1 MKNKK
6 LLKAIAATIVCS
18 AMGITAFSF
27 AACDPVSPG
36 ENGGDPTH
44 YHTYSTGDDWG
55 YDGNYHWRYATCE
68 HTDKIKDKAA
78 HTWENDVCTECKA
91 PRQIIR
97 PTLSEEDEEQP
108 EKNPDGTINVKYDFN
123 ASDCE
128 AVTLENDVVSSIYT
142 IKSGSTIRT
151 KTPQTLYEYNDNSG
165 KWEPVK
171 GVPYTKSV
179 KVGSGNDV
187 IEINAPAAGT
197 FVMHVGNGSGTVT
210 SEQLYLTKP
219 GGSQEVISYYGA
231 GSSGPCIAVTIS
243 FAEAGKYKIT
253 RKAGTSD
260 IYYMSYACSVQDSPV
275 ESIGVA
281 ATGAANYFVGQE
293 FSAEGL
299 AVNATTETGRIAPI
313 DNGRLLIDYADFNNK
328 KSGTYEILVSYT
340 KAGHT
345 YETSYSVNVFA
356 YDDLTLGTDK
366 IVKSSSNTSSN
377 NGVYENVS
385 VRQLYF
391 TGDTLSTAGLSV
403 ILNGSKDAENKDF
416 LLKDSQY
423 KVSEVDMSTAGKKTV
438 TVSYTTGN
446 TTKSKTFNIY
456 VIEKDAA
463 LANATSVN
471 VVVNANTAD
480 ADIGVKN
487 GDNAYQFRTIHQ
499 ALEFLENS
507 GVAKAAA
514 KTINLAEG
522 KYWEKLEVKVPNLTV
537 IGAGRDKTTIEY
549 DALYGAKDAGGF
561 EHVTDSTATLNV
573 REAAENFTIK
583 GVTLSNKYN
592 TLESYI
598 GAPST
603 DQRALA
609 VLIQADKVVFEDC
622 SLLGYQD
629 TLELFKGRQYFV
641 NCYISGTTDFIFGTN
656 NTTYFEKCEIHS
668 IYNGS
673 NDGGYITAFKGNN
686 ADANDYVTY
695 GAIFDDCHFTADEK
709 VVSKGDTVT
718 NKDGSTYVAESGN
731 TAIGRTWGPYAAVAV
746 INSEIDGHVSTK
758 TSEFKRNDR
767 YVNMSVAP
775 NEATVKFV
783 EYNNTGDGAI
793 DTAVSGMRFLSDDEA
808 KNYSDFATIFGTT
821 NGKVSYTTAWAP
833 IKPGVTSHTV
843 TVKNDKGEALFE
855 LSVED
860 GNAITA
866 AKLAEKLAETAYAR
880 YNISGVYSD
889 SECKVEYTYPEI
901 SADGEIYLTLEEGP
915 FAENAE
921 FNFSAS
927 NPENEVTEGT
937 KYIGKLKID
946 ANSGSFV
953 FHSGGWS
960 KLTGDATMT
969 LKLKADTRVVVTS
982 YDDGLEFTLGGQ
994 PVDVAHINGK
1004 YTVDVRTAGDLVIKM
1019 KAGAPQGV
1027 GYVGKVTVTVDVGLS
1042 NTQFAVKVNDGTS
1055 DVSTFNVYEND
1066 KISRAKIDAIKNE
1079 LTPPAG
1085 QAFKGYFSDPECKN
1099 AFDFDAPVT
1108 AETVI
1113 YIGWEAASPYFEEN
1127 TQISFG
1133 SNGKYTNYVGTK
1145 LKVEKGEIK
1154 PNGGDNCE
1162 IGEGTEISIQV
1173 KQGTKITVAGYPD
1186 YTCYTVKIGD
1196 AFYKDEGETGDATVI
1211 TLTTWIYTA
1220 TEDCKITFVGGRNSS
1235 NKHSNYFYSINV
1247 EIPQESAKT
1256 YAIGET
1262 INFLNYTGAELG
1274 SNQTG
1279 KFEGV
1284 DISTGAGKF
1293 SKRTSDIQCGVGT
1306 TFTFKVAAGVTADNI
1321 TVISYQNTPVA
1332 AGTWTITV
1340 TDGVATVEC
1349 IGTAS
1354 NHQYITS
1361 IEIKEVT
1368 TSNN

>member
-27 AACDPVSPG
+27 AACNPD
-36 ENGGDPTH
+36 NGGDDSGDTTH

-68 HTDKIKDKAA
+68 HTDKIKGKAA
-78 HTWENDVCTECKA
+78 HTWEDDVCTECKA

-123 ASDCE
+123 ASDCD

-151 KTPQTLYEYNDNSG
+151 KTPQTLYGYNDNSG

-179 KVGSGNDV
+179 KVGFGNDV

-260 IYYMSYACSVQDSPV
+260 IYYMSYSCSVQDSPV

-487 GDNAYQFRTIHQ
+487 GDNAYRFRTIHQ

-507 GVAKAAA
+507 GVPKAAA

-718 NKDGSTYVAESGN
+718 NKDGSTFTAESGN

-833 IKPGVTSHTV
+833 IKPGVEAHEITVKNNEGDTLFTV
-843 TVKNDKGEALFE
+843 TV
-855 LSVED
+855 ED
-860 GNAITA
+860 GGTLSIADLT
-866 AKLAEKLAETAYAR
+866 AKLATTSYAQ
-880 YNISGVYSD
+880 YDIGGVYTNAACTDEYEFDLS
-889 SECKVEYTYPEI
+889 SEIK
-901 SADGEIYLTLEEGP
+901 ADGELFVTLVEGP
-915 FAENAE
+915 FSSDANY
-921 FNFSAS
+921 NFRVSKDTTY
-927 NPENEVTEGT
+927 NVTEGS
-937 KYIGKLKID
+937 KNFGKLKVD
-946 ANSGSFV
+946 AN
-953 FHSGGWS
+953 GGKFINNGGDWYQIQ
-960 KLTGDATMT
+960 GDATLT
-969 LKLKADTRVVVTS
+969 LSLKVDTVVTVTS
-982 YDDGLEFTLGGQ
+982 YDDGLSFTLNGT
-994 PVDVAHINGK
+994 PVDVTFKN
-1004 YTVDVRTAGDLVIKM
+1004 YTYVIEVREAGTLVIGR
-1019 KAGAPQGV
+1019 KAN
-1027 GYVGKVTVTVDVGLS
+1027 GYVGSVNVDCDAGLSMTKATVTLYNGGTTVGTLQPWTGNKITEAQLTALMTEVTAPDGQEFDAFYANAECTTPFDFTAGIAADTPVYIGWKDLPAATSTIESDVTFDVKTTATDVAAGDSKIINNMLVTGGFASNGSGWSQLSNGGSLAIKIKAETVVTVTTYGGGLS
-1042 NTQFAVKVNDGTS
+1042 NATCDDYTVATDTDGKVYTITAINDCELVISGDGAYVSTVAVSVKTIYSETTTINMGLLTETYQGTCGKFMGVEIDTSNGGKVAPNNNDG
-1055 DVSTFNVYEND
+1055 VWAQFNTGAVL
-1066 KISRAKIDAIKNE
+1066 KI
-1079 LTPPAG
+1079 
-1085 QAFKGYFSDPECKN
+1085 Y
-1099 AFDFDAPVT
+1099 VT
-1108 AETVI
+1108 AGASVTVTYNTYNDAAI
-1113 YIGWEAASPYFEEN
+1113 AALDDSHITDGYVTITATGNGYIGN
-1127 TQISFG
+1127 I
-1133 SNGKYTNYVGTK
+1133 V
-1145 LKVEKGEIK
+1145 
-1154 PNGGDNCE
+1154 
-1162 IGEGTEISIQV
+1162 
-1173 KQGTKITVAGYPD
+1173 
-1186 YTCYTVKIGD
+1186 
-1196 AFYKDEGETGDATVI
+1196 
-1211 TLTTWIYTA
+1211 LTFA
-1220 TEDCKITFVGGRNSS
+1220 
-1235 NKHSNYFYSINV
+1235 
-1247 EIPQESAKT
+1247 
-1256 YAIGET
+1256 
-1262 INFLNYTGAELG
+1262 
-1274 SNQTG
+1274 
-1279 KFEGV
+1279 
-1284 DISTGAGKF
+1284 
-1293 SKRTSDIQCGVGT
+1293 
-1306 TFTFKVAAGVTADNI
+1306 
-1321 TVISYQNTPVA
+1321 
-1332 AGTWTITV
+1332 
-1340 TDGVATVEC
+1340 
-1349 IGTAS
+1349 
-1354 NHQYITS
+1354 
-1361 IEIKEVT
+1361 
-1368 TSNN
+1368 